1 MAMIINVTD
10 LPTIPSACGASL
22 VFDEQAG
29 EAMYAMH
36 ELRRQDAD
44 AAGIV
49 GDLTDVLLALLE
61 RDESDAEW
69 LFWFTVASLAERVDE
84 ARSLLVKLDEAFPFG
99 ICSPCE
105 AETVDLRVNR

>member
-1 MAMIINVTD
+1 MALIINVTD
-10 LPTIPSACGASL
+10 LPTIPSTGGASL

-36 ELRRQDAD
+36 ELRRQDA
-44 AAGIV
+44 AAAELV

-69 LFWFTVASLAERVDE
+69 LFWFTVASLAERVSD
-84 ARSLLVKLDEAFPFG
+84 ARQLLAKLDEYSSLGRDPLVALAAANV
-99 ICSPCE
+99 E
-105 AETVDLRVNR
+105 